1 MLVMNRKESKRLA
14 HRNIKNHY
22 LIYLMICLIAVLLGS
37 EFTSSLSILRQDT
50 TNNATG
56 ILMHSS
62 FIHSLSIFF
71 PSGVFGTT
79 NGVFAYI
86 VNGIVSGSIINTIF
100 TAIAI
105 AFKSKNLLSGFIIFV
120 GLIVSFLFWFCIV
133 NTLPIINRRLFLEGR
148 IYAKIP
154 MDRFV
159 YLVRLKKQ
167 LHIACIRALKV
178 LFLILLLPTIVG
190 FIYFYYTSFMME
202 YILAENP
209 NLSFK
214 QAYTLSKDMMVGY
227 RFELFKWQ
235 CSLAG
240 WYVLDVLTVGVSS
253 LFYTNAYRSC
263 LWCEFYCLRRKV
275 IRSELLMDKYLYE
288 KPDQKI
294 VSSVYADVIRDL
306 NEKNPMENVYK
317 GLKGFLCKNFGLV
330 FHLTKEEKAYEAYS
344 YKQMYAQTM
353 ITEVY
358 LLCYPVRLS
367 PIEEEYKKS
376 NLRFLH
382 PNRNYTITSVLCLF
396 FFMCFIGWIWEVS
409 LSMITYGKFINR
421 GVLHGPWIPIYG
433 VGCVLI
439 LLVLKRFR
447 TRPKVEFGLS
457 ILLCGNIEYFTGLF
471 LELTHNGQ
479 KWWDYT
485 GYFLNLNGRICAE
498 GLLVF
503 GIGGMAFVY
512 ILAPMIDNFVRSHLN
527 KKVSVFCLVL
537 LLVFGS
543 DVIYS
548 HFYPNIGQGVT
559 ENKSMKS

>member
-1 MLVMNRKESKRLA
+1 MLGMNRKESKKLA
-14 HRNIKNHY
+14 HQNIKNHY
-22 LIYLMICLIAVLLGS
+22 LIYLMICLSAVLLGS
-37 EFTSSLSILRQDT
+37 EFTSSLSLLRQDT

-71 PSGVFGTT
+71 PSGVLGTT
-79 NGVFAYI
+79 NGVFAHI
-86 VNGIVSGSIINTIF
+86 VNGIISGSILNTVF
-100 TAIAI
+100 TGVAM
-105 AFKSKNLLSGFIIFV
+105 AFKSKNLLSSLIISV
-120 GLIVSFLFWFCIV
+120 GLIVSILFWFCIV

-167 LHIACIRALKV
+167 MHIAWIRTSKIFILALSM
-178 LFLILLLPTIVG
+178 PTIIG
-190 FIYFYYTSFMME
+190 CIYFYYTSFLME
-202 YILAENP
+202 YVLAENP

-214 QAYTLSKDMMVGY
+214 QAYHLSKEMMIGY
-227 RFELFKWQ
+227 RIELFKWQ
-235 CSLAG
+235 CSLVG
-240 WYVLDVLTVGVSS
+240 WYILDILSVGVSS
-253 LFYTNAYRSC
+253 LLYTNAYKSS
-263 LWCEFYCLRRKV
+263 LWCEFYASRRNEFH
-275 IRSELLMDKYLYE
+275 SELLVDRYLFE
-288 KPDQKI
+288 KPDSKV
-294 VSSVYADVIRDL
+294 VSSTYADVISYL
-306 NEKNPMENVYK
+306 NEKDPMENVYT
-317 GLKGFLCKNFGLV
+317 GLKGFLCKNFGLI
-330 FHLTKEEKAYEAYS
+330 FNLTSQERAYETYS
-344 YKQMYAQTM
+344 YKQMQAQTM

-396 FFMCFIGWIWEVS
+396 FFMCFVGWIWEVS

-439 LLVLKRFR
+439 LLVLKRYR

-457 ILLCGNIEYFTGLF
+457 ILLCGCVEYFTGLA

-479 KWWDYT
+479 RWWDYT
-485 GYFLNLNGRICAE
+485 GYFLNINGRICAE

-503 GIGGMAFVY
+503 GLGGMAFVY
-512 ILAPMIDNFVRSHLN
+512 LLAPIIDNFVRTHLN
-527 KKVSVFCLVL
+527 KKVSVFCLIL
-537 LLVFGS
+537 LLVFGN

-548 HFYPNIGQGVT
+548 HFYPNTGQGVT
-559 ENKSMKS
+559 EKN

>member
-1 MLVMNRKESKRLA
+1 MLGMNRKESKKLA
-14 HRNIKNHY
+14 HQNIKNHY
-22 LIYLMICLIAVLLGS
+22 LIYLMICLSAVLLGS
-37 EFTSSLSILRQDT
+37 EFTSSLSLLRQDT

-79 NGVFAYI
+79 NGVFAHI
-86 VNGIVSGSIINTIF
+86 VNGIVSGSILNTVF
-100 TAIAI
+100 TGVAM
-105 AFKSKNLLSGFIIFV
+105 AFKSKNLLSSLIISI
-120 GLIVSFLFWFCIV
+120 GLIVSILFWFCIV
-133 NTLPIINRRLFLEGR
+133 NTIPIMNRRLFLEGR

-167 LHIACIRALKV
+167 MHIAWIRTLKIFILALSM
-178 LFLILLLPTIVG
+178 PTIVG
-190 FIYFYYTSFMME
+190 CIYFYYTSFLME

-214 QAYTLSKDMMVGY
+214 QSYHLSKEMMTGY

-235 CSLAG
+235 CSLVG
-240 WYVLDVLTVGVSS
+240 WYILDVLSVGVSS
-253 LFYTNAYRSC
+253 LLYTNAYKSC
-263 LWCEFYCLRRKV
+263 LWCEFYAARRYAFH
-275 IRSELLMDKYLYE
+275 SELLMDRYLFE
-288 KPDQKI
+288 KPNSKV
-294 VSSVYADVIRDL
+294 VSKKYADVIAYL
-306 NEKNPMENVYK
+306 NEKDPMENVYT

-330 FHLTKEEKAYEAYS
+330 FNLNSQEKAYEAYS

-396 FFMCFIGWIWEVS
+396 FFMCFVGWIWEVS

-439 LLVLKRFR
+439 LLVLKRYR

-457 ILLCGNIEYFTGLF
+457 ILLCGCVEYFTGLV

-479 KWWDYT
+479 RWWDYT
-485 GYFLNLNGRICAE
+485 GYFLNINGRICAE

-512 ILAPMIDNFVRSHLN
+512 ILAPIIDNFVRSHLN
-527 KKVSVFCLVL
+527 KRLSIFCLIL
-537 LLVFGS
+537 LLMFGN

-548 HFYPNIGQGVT
+548 HFYPNTGQGVT
-559 ENKSMKS
+559 EIN